1 MEHSLETLRE
11 EINRIDEDII
21 GLLSKRMEVVK
32 KVAVLKKSKGI
43 SIEDRDREKNIFLRI
58 EREAKRDNISENF
71 VLEVFG
77 LILSHSKSIQS
88 KIMEDQK

>member
-21 GLLSKRMEVVK
+21 GLLSKRMEVIK

-43 SIEDRDREKNIFLRI
+43 SIEDKDREKNIFLKI
-58 EREAKRDNISENF
+58 EREAKRNNISVKF
-71 VLEVFG
+71 VSEVFDV
-77 LILSHSKSIQS
+77 ILSHSKLTQN
-88 KIMEDQK
+88 KITEDQK

>member
-58 EREAKRDNISENF
+58 EREAKSGNISENF